1 MKRLLAAMRWDIRL
15 QFRQGFYYAALFVA
29 VLMILILLQLPAD
42 SLPVILPIVV
52 LGNMTV
58 NTYYFMAGLVLL
70 EKDDGVL
77 EALIV
82 SPLRQREYL
91 WSKLLTL
98 TILTLLEN
106 VLIVLLVYGFN
117 FNWPYLLGGI
127 ILTAFFNCLYG
138 FIIVARYDSINSF
151 ILPSVLWTMI
161 LSIPILDYL
170 GIWTTPFMYLHPVQ
184 ALLTLLKGAFQVIE
198 LWQAAYGVLYS
209 ILWIGILFSL
219 AQRAFER
226 FIILGENGKIL

>member
-15 QFRQGFYYAALFVA
+15 QYRQGFYYAALFVA
-29 VLMILILLQLPAD
+29 VIMIPILLQLPDD
-42 SLPVILPIVV
+42 SLALLLPVIVM
-52 LGNMTV
+52 GNMSI
-58 NTYYFMAGLVLL
+58 NTYYFMSGLVLL

-106 VLIVLLVYGFN
+106 ILIVLLVYGIN
-117 FNWPYLLGGI
+117 FNWLYLIAGI
-127 ILTAFFNCLYG
+127 ILMAFFNSLYG
-138 FIIVARYDSINSF
+138 FIIVARYESINSF
-151 ILPSVLWTMI
+151 ILPSVLWTMF
-161 LSIPILDYL
+161 LSIPILDYF
-170 GIWTTPFMYLHPVQ
+170 GIWTTPLIYLHPVK
-184 ALLTLLKGAFQVIE
+184 AMLTLLKGAFQPIE

-209 ILWIGILFSL
+209 ILWIGILFTL
-219 AQRAFER
+219 AQRAFDR
-226 FIILGENGKIL
+226 FIILKQGVRA